1 MKRGSGVLI
10 YTPKAYIYGCVYIF
24 GTYIF
29 GVEVSPFMS
38 GCVTFF
44 CTEGLKGAVCS
55 EGLV

>member
-10 YTPKAYIYGCVYIF
+10 YTPKAYIYGVVYVF

-29 GVEVSPFMS
+29 GVEGVNVSPFMS

-44 CTEGLKGAVCS
+44 AVK
-55 EGLV
+55 V